1 MEELYQEHLA
11 SSTSTINDWLIK
23 LKDFAWGFL
32 LLVAYL
38 ILCFFLFKILV
49 ALAKKIITFSKVE
62 KLDQIYDKIDFLRKN
77 NIQIKVGDII
87 LVLFKAFLFLVFL
100 IVGADLFGMN
110 GVTKMVNDLLSYLP
124 KLASA
129 VLIILAGI
137 YIANWIKQKMIIAL
151 SFVENAS
158 AARILINVVVA
169 GFILFFILMG
179 LNQAGID
186 TTLITSNIS
195 VIIGG
200 FVASIALAF
209 GFGAKDVVREV
220 VFAYYMRKN
229 LNSNKKIRIVN
240 ENIVGHVV
248 SIDNINA
255 KIKKEDGTIVLIPI
269 KKLVDS
275 NIEFLD

>member
-11 SSTSTINDWLIK
+11 DSTSTINEWLIK

-32 LLVAYL
+32 LLIAYL
-38 ILCFFLFKILV
+38 VLCFFLFKILT
-49 ALAKKIITFSKVE
+49 ALAKKIISFSKVE
-62 KLDQIYDKIDFLRKN
+62 KLDQMYEKIDFLQKN
-77 NIQIKVGDII
+77 NIKIKVGDII
-87 LVLFKAFLFLVFL
+87 LVLFKAFLFLVFV

-137 YIANWIKQKMIIAL
+137 YIANWIKQKMVIAL
-151 SFVENAS
+151 SFVENTS
-158 AARILINVVVA
+158 AARILINVIVSAFV
-169 GFILFFILMG
+169 LFFILMG

-186 TTLITSNIS
+186 TSLITSNIS

-209 GFGAKDVVREV
+209 GLGAKDVVREV
-220 VFAYYMRKN
+220 VYAYYMRKN
-229 LNSNKKIRIVN
+229 LSSNKKIKIVS
-240 ENIVGHVV
+240 ENIQGHVI

>member
-1 MEELYQEHLA
+1 
-11 SSTSTINDWLIK
+11 
-23 LKDFAWGFL
+23 
-32 LLVAYL
+32 
-38 ILCFFLFKILV
+38 
-49 ALAKKIITFSKVE
+49 
-62 KLDQIYDKIDFLRKN
+62 
-77 NIQIKVGDII
+77 
-87 LVLFKAFLFLVFL
+87 
-100 IVGADLFGMN
+100 
-110 GVTKMVNDLLSYLP
+110 
-124 KLASA
+124 
-129 VLIILAGI
+129 
-137 YIANWIKQKMIIAL
+137 MIIAL

-158 AARILINVVVA
+158 AARILINVVVT

-255 KIKKEDGTIVLIPI
+255 KVKKEDGTIILIPI